1 MKKTSQ
7 AHLQLHLVT
16 PEEAA
21 AALAQTESAP
31 ATQNDEDAFI
41 ASGVRRYKQ
50 LQQEADRELFGKQD
64 HERLQALWSELQ
76 VLRDR
81 QHGFSI
87 RQLAKTHRLSKTSV
101 CRVLEESQRKEARH
115 E

>member
-1 MKKTSQ
+1 MKKPTQ
-7 AHLQLHLVT
+7 AQSQLHLVT

-41 ASGVRRYKQ
+41 VSGVRRYKQ
-50 LQQEADRELFGKQD
+50 LQQAADRELFGKQD

-76 VLRDR
+76 VLRER
-81 QHGFSI
+81 
-87 RQLAKTHRLSKTSV
+87 LAAYGIQVH
-101 CRVLEESQRKEARH
+101 A
-115 E
+115 

>member
-1 MKKTSQ
+1 MSNNTSLIGR
-7 AHLQLHLVT
+7 AGEDAANEEDKPSPSQLHLVT

-76 VLRDR
+76 VLRER
-81 QHGFSI
+81 
-87 RQLAKTHRLSKTSV
+87 LAAYGIQVH
-101 CRVLEESQRKEARH
+101 A
-115 E
+115 